1 VKPLPNE
8 EQPCID
14 GRKSA
19 DSLRLYSDLASWF
32 PLLTPPGEYAEEA
45 EIYHQV
51 ILKDSLGGQPESLL
65 ELGSGGGHN
74 AFHLKAHFRLTLVDI
89 SSSMLETSR
98 QLNPECE
105 HWPGDM
111 RTVRLGQE
119 FDAVLIQ
126 DAVSH
131 MNNEADLRA
140 AVETAFAHCRRGGVA
155 LFCPDFTKE
164 TFTPGTSHGGVDGDG
179 RAIRYLEW
187 TWDPD
192 PADDWYYVDFAYL
205 LREGEAAV
213 RVSGDRHVLG
223 LFPRAM
229 WEKVIRG
236 AGFEFFAEPFLHSTF
251 PDGSHEIFIG
261 RKP

>member
-1 VKPLPNE
+1 MRNLHAE
-8 EQPCID
+8 DQPCND
-14 GRKSA
+14 DHTSA
-19 DSLRLYSDLASWF
+19 GSLRMYDDLASWF

-45 EIYHQV
+45 AIYHKV
-51 ILKDSLGGQPESLL
+51 ILKHSQGGQPHSLL

-74 AFHLKAHFRLTLVDI
+74 ACHLKAHFRLTLVDI
-89 SSSMLETSR
+89 SSAMLETSR

-105 HWPGDM
+105 HRLGDM
-111 RTVRLGQE
+111 RTLRLGQE

-126 DAVSH
+126 DAIGY

-140 AVETAFAHCRRGGVA
+140 AVETALAHCRRGGVA

-164 TFTPGTSHGGVDGDG
+164 TFNPGTSHGGVDGGG

-187 TWDPD
+187 IWDPD
-192 PADDWYYVDFAYL
+192 SGDDWYYVDFAYL

-213 RVSGDRHVLG
+213 RVAGDRHVLG
-223 LFPRAM
+223 LFPRAK
-229 WEKVIRG
+229 WEKVIRE
-236 AGFEFFAEPFLHSTF
+236 AGFEFLAEPFLHSSF

>member
-1 VKPLPNE
+1 MKPLPNE

-14 GRKSA
+14 GHKSA

-51 ILKDSLGGQPESLL
+51 ILKYSRGGQPESLV

-74 AFHLKAHFRLTLVDI
+74 ALHLKAHFRLTLVDI

-119 FDAVLIQ
+119 FDAVLIH
-126 DAVSH
+126 DAVGY

-251 PDGSHEIFIG
+251 PDGSHEVFIG